1 VREEVY
7 LLESLPEKY
16 LALVEDSPV
25 LAEDYL
31 AGNHATGDHPDPI
44 CPDFPPSY

>member
-1 VREEVY
+1 L

-31 AGNHATGDHPDPI
+31 AGNHATGVNKRKI
-44 CPDFPPSY
+44 LLRK